1 MVSKLLHNQGP
12 GTKHSVPH
20 RKWHL
25 ESQEPR
31 VHRAP
36 RGAKVLLYP
45 FPPPPPYTSGP
56 APTGTYSSCRQCC
69 RQLSS
74 VVFPCVKSQWWRI
87 WLVQPCLQVDLPWVQ
102 CPPRNSCG
110 HTVGG
115 TAEPSTVAWGRCWLS
130 LFLKILIYLSLP
142 GLSCST
148 WDFTAKSSRAT
159 AEILHATSLFL
170 FIYSF
175 QFFFLFLFFVNS
187 QLFSFSLNPFWD
199 PTLFIPGLSSQKKSG
214 LPKSYFGVN
223 SFTCSSGT
231 YEF

>member
-1 MVSKLLHNQGP
+1 MTLGESGAKSAQGP
-12 GTKHSVPH
+12 TGG
-20 RKWHL
+20 
-25 ESQEPR
+25 ESSPLPLSSSSSLYIWSCSYWDLQLLP
-31 VHRAP
+31 P
-36 RGAKVLLYP
+36 VLPTALFCRLSLCKIP
-45 FPPPPPYTSGP
+45 VMENLIGP
-56 APTGTYSSCRQCC
+56 TLPTGWSPLGPVSTQ
-69 RQLSS
+69 
-74 VVFPCVKSQWWRI
+74 KH
-87 WLVQPCLQVDLPWVQ
+87 
-102 CPPRNSCG
+102 SCG